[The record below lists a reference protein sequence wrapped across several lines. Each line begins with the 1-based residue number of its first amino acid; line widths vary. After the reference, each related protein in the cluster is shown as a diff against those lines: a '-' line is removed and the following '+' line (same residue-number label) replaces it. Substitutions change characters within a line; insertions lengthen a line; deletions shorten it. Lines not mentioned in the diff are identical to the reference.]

1 MNNSEKKPILF
12 PIILCG
18 GFGTRLWPLS
28 RKTFPKQFVKFKNN
42 ESLLQLTIKNF
53 QINHDLIKI
62 PEYVFVT
69 NEEHRFILENQIKEV
84 GLKNYKIILEPSS
97 KNTAPSATLASL
109 YINKIYKNSNMLIIP
124 SDHLIENHKKF
135 IKLILKGLSV
145 ITDNSIS
152 LFGIKPNKPNIHFG
166 YIEHD
171 ILKKQFPKLVKRFI
185 EKPNILKAQRLIK
198 KGNVLW
204 NSGIFLLKSKT
215 WIEAVSKFN
224 NKIFKHTSHS
234 MEKYNVDNFFIRP
247 DKIEFNK
254 CPTDSIDY
262 AVIEKIPMS
271 NFNLQIYK
279 INFSWSDLGNWNSL
293 SNLMKKDNH
302 NNFISADYFG
312 YKSEN
317 NIIFSNKNLIVTSG
331 ISNAVIVEDDDSI
344 FIGDRD
350 DENALKQIDNI
361 NKLNEVDRF
370 KNKNITYR
378 PWGYYEDLSTD
389 KLFKVKKILVN
400 SKSSLSLQS
409 HKFRS
414 EHWVVVQGVAT
425 VVCGKNSFDL
435 REGESTFIKK
445 NQKHRLMNKKNKPLI
460 IIEVQYGN
468 RIDENDII
476 RYQDNYNRK

>member
-1 MNNSEKKPILF
+1 LNKSKKKITLF
-12 PIILCG
+12 PVILCG

-62 PEYVFVT
+62 PEYIFVT
-69 NEEHRFILENQIKEV
+69 NEEHRFILENQIKEI

-109 YINKIYKNSNMLIIP
+109 YINKNYNNSNMLVIP
-124 SDHLIENHKKF
+124 SDHLIENPTKF
-135 IKLILKGLSV
+135 ITLISKGLTQ
-145 ITDNSIS
+145 ITDSNIS

-171 ILKKQFPKLVKRFI
+171 SEKKQFPKPVKRFI
-185 EKPNILKAQRLIK
+185 EKPNIFRARRLIQ

-204 NSGIFLLKSKT
+204 NSGIFLLKSQT
-215 WIEAVSKFN
+215 WIEAISNFN
-224 NKIFKHTSHS
+224 NKIFKHSS
-234 MEKYNVDNFFIRP
+234 VAMENYNVDNFFIRP

-254 CPTDSIDY
+254 CPKDSIDY
-262 AVIEKIPMS
+262 AVIEKIPLS
-271 NFNLQIYK
+271 KFNLQIHK

-293 SNLMKKDNH
+293 SNLMKKDKH
-302 NNFISADYFG
+302 NNFIAADYYG
-312 YKSEN
+312 YKSKN
-317 NIIFSNKNLIVTSG
+317 NIVYSSKNLIVTSG

-344 FIGDRD
+344 FIGARD

-361 NKLNEVDRF
+361 NKLNESDRF

-378 PWGYYEDLSTD
+378 PWGYYEDLSSD
-389 KLFKVKKILVN
+389 KLFKVKKIHVN

-409 HKFRS
+409 HEFRS

-425 VVCGKNSFDL
+425 VICGKDSFGL
-435 REGESTFIKK
+435 REGESTYIKK
-445 NQKHRLMNKKNKPLI
+445 NQRHRLMNKKNKPLV

-468 RIDENDII
+468 KIDENDII
-476 RYQDNYNRK
+476 RYQDKYNRV